1 VVTPL
6 PAAAAVAK
14 AAVAKAAVAK
24 AAVVKVAVVKV
35 AAVLVVEGE
44 PCPVPATPP
53 LPPSLRLVWASC

>member
-1 VVTPL
+1 VVKPL
-6 PAAAAVAK
+6 LAHAAEVKVAEVK
-14 AAVAKAAVAK
+14 VAE
-24 AAVVKVAVVKV
+24 VKVAVAK